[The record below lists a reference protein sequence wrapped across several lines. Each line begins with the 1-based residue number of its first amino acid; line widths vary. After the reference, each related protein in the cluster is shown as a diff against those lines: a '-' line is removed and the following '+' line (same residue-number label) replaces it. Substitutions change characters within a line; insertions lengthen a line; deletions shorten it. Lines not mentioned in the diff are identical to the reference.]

1 VRLEHEAGFAAG
13 LSRLGADMS
22 APDASLPKRFPDRD
36 EVAAVR
42 VEAEALE
49 PGEEGGET
57 RRLAGR
63 VLGRRGHGKLVF
75 LDLVDR
81 SGQIQ
86 LLCSADR
93 SGSVD
98 LDLGDVVG
106 AAGKATR
113 TKRGEPSLAVDELV
127 LLAKTAR
134 PLPDTYH
141 GLVDAETRY
150 RKRYLDLLVN
160 ADARRDFELRS
171 AIVASLR
178 RNLDAAGFIE
188 VETPVL
194 QPRFGGAFA
203 EPFVT
208 RSNELDADLY
218 LRIATELYL
227 KRLIVGGLE
236 KVYELGK
243 DFRNESISY
252 KHQPEFTM
260 LEWYEAY
267 ADYRD
272 VMERIESLL
281 ATVAL
286 DTTGSTK
293 ATFRGHEVDLAPP
306 WRRLRL
312 VEALDE
318 LGLWTRDED
327 DLRAR
332 LEERGVDTAAD
343 RSWAQ
348 LVDHALGHFIE
359 PELIQPTILHD
370 YPVELSPFARAM
382 DDDPAFTERFE
393 YFAAGMELGN
403 AYSELNDPDEQAQR
417 FAEQAAVLGGT
428 PGDPDYVEALS
439 YGMPPTGGL
448 GLGIDRL
455 AMLLTG
461 RETIRDVILFPA
473 LRERPADEGTP

>member
-1 VRLEHEAGFAAG
+1 MAPRTRLAAMTA
-13 LSRLGADMS
+13 RA
-22 APDASLPKRFPDRD
+22 LPKRFPDRD
-36 EVAAVR
+36 EIAAVR
-42 VEAEALE
+42 AQADALAA
-49 PGEEGGET
+49 GEEARDT

-63 VLGRRGHGKLVF
+63 VLGRRGHGRLVF

-86 LLCSADR
+86 LLCDTSR
-93 SGSVD
+93 SGEVD

-106 AAGKATR
+106 ATGKPTK

-160 ADARRDFELRS
+160 EETRRDFVLRS
-171 AIVASLR
+171 RIVASIR
-178 RNLDAAGFIE
+178 RRLDEAGFVE
-188 VETPVL
+188 VETPTL
-194 QPRFGGAFA
+194 QPRYGGAFA

-236 KVYELGK
+236 KVYEIGK
-243 DFRNESISY
+243 DFRNEGVSY

-267 ADYRD
+267 ADYND
-272 VMERIESLL
+272 TMARIEEL
-281 ATVAL
+281 VAGVAQDVL
-286 DTTGSTK
+286 GTTKVS
-293 ATFRGHEVDLAPP
+293 FRGWEVDLAPP
-306 WRRLRL
+306 WRRLKL
-312 VEALDE
+312 ADALEE
-318 LGLWTRDED
+318 LGLWTRDEA
-327 DLRAR
+327 DLRSR

-343 RSWAQ
+343 RSWSQ
-348 LVDHALGHFIE
+348 LVDHALSHFVE

-370 YPVELSPFARAM
+370 YPVELSPFARTT
-382 DDDPAFTERFE
+382 DGDPAVTERFE
-393 YFAAGMELGN
+393 YFAGGMELGN
-403 AYSELNDPDEQAQR
+403 AYTELTEADEQAER
-417 FAEQAAVLGGT
+417 FAAQAGHAGVGH
-428 PGDPDYVEALS
+428 GDPDYVEALS
-439 YGMPPTGGL
+439 HGMPPTGGL

-455 AMLLTG
+455 VMLLTG

-473 LRERPADEGTP
+473 LRDRP